1 MERIRN
7 TNAHSWWRRLH
18 VRLRSM
24 MGAAV
29 KSHVVHITRIG
40 GRRYKR
46 VTFRYASEAARV
58 ESNLEQVA
66 SLSRFPRLVYRH
78 EGSVWVEYLEG
89 RTLDRGSPECREEV
103 IALFADLYRHG
114 SYSVQLAATSTHRR
128 LLADLDFL
136 REVGV
141 LSAQLGASLADAAE
155 ELRPA
160 RAWMG
165 FEYLDPLARNFIVVP
180 TGMVAIDIEALHAGQ
195 LLGIGLAKARL
206 RWLEVDRASLLA
218 SLAGLGAPDIGPQ
231 YDYAA
236 LSFLAG
242 YAKQNVFRGRGR
254 KVGARDFE
262 ALLREAGG

>member
-1 MERIRN
+1 MEGIRN

-40 GRRYKR
+40 GCRYKR
-46 VTFRYASEAARV
+46 VTFPHASEAARV

-66 SLSRFPRLVYRH
+66 SVSRFPRLVYRH
-78 EGSVWVEYLEG
+78 ESSVWVDYVEG
-89 RTLDRGSPECREEV
+89 RAPDPRNPEHVEEV
-103 IALFADLYRHG
+103 IALFADLYRNG
-114 SYSVQLAATSTHRR
+114 SQSVELAGTGTHRR
-128 LLADLDFL
+128 LCADLDFL
-136 REVGV
+136 RDVGV
-141 LSAQLGASLADAAE
+141 LSAQLGASLVDAAE
-155 ELRPA
+155 ELRPE

-165 FEYLDPLARNFIVVP
+165 FEYLDPLARNFIVAP
-180 TGMVAIDIEALHAGQ
+180 TGMVAIDIEALHAER

-206 RWLEVDRASLLA
+206 RWLEVDRASLFA
-218 SLAGLGAPDIGPQ
+218 SLAELGAPDIGPQ

-242 YAKQNVFRGRGR
+242 YAKQNVFRGRRR
-254 KVGARDFE
+254 KVGAGDFE
-262 ALLREAGG
+262 GLLREAGG